1 MTPSVAPRPAAGVS
15 SSTPPAREPPAVD
28 PLNRRLEAS
37 LGVVLGALI
46 FAMMVIT
53 FVDVGGRY
61 LFNAPISGVYELT
74 TLMLGAVVYLALPLT
89 TLREE
94 HVTISLLSSLF
105 RGRGKRIQ
113 YAVLNVLSAAVIGA
127 VAWRLWMQGE
137 KLSGM
142 GERLVILGLP
152 LSPIVYIMSA
162 MALVTAALHLLLA
175 LRHLRGRAAPP
186 ATIRSLD

>member
-15 SSTPPAREPPAVD
+15 SSAPPAGEPPAGD

-61 LFNAPISGVYELT
+61 LFNAPVSGVYELT

-113 YAVLNVLSAAVIGA
+113 HAVLNVLSAAVIGA
-127 VAWRLWMQGE
+127 VSWRLWMQGE

-152 LSPIVYIMSA
+152 LSPIVYLMSA
-162 MALVTAALHLLLA
+162 MALVTAALHLFLA
-175 LRHLRGRAAPP
+175 VRHARSRAAPST
-186 ATIRSLD
+186 TIRSLD